1 MAMPEIYIST
11 DIETNGPLPGAHSML
26 SFASA
31 ALLADGSLLGTFSAN
46 LETLA
51 ELEADPKTMAWW
63 QTEPVAWEKSRES
76 LQAPKDAMLN
86 YLVWLKSLK
95 GRLVF
100 VGYPV
105 AFDFGFIYWYLM
117 KFAGENPFGFNALD
131 IKTYAM
137 AVLKKEY
144 KQSVKAN
151 MPKEWF
157 AENLPHTHVALDDAL
172 EQGHLFCKMLALN
185 KS

>member
-1 MAMPEIYIST
+1 MPEIYIST
-11 DIETNGPLPGAHSML
+11 DIETNGPMPGAHSML

-31 ALLADGSLLGTFSAN
+31 AFLEDGSIIGSFSAN
-46 LETLA
+46 LEL
-51 ELEADPKTMAWW
+51 LPDLSSDPVTMAWW
-63 QTEPVAWEKSRES
+63 QTEPLAWAKSRENLES
-76 LQAPKDAMLN
+76 PRIAMLK
-86 YLVWLKSLK
+86 YLAWLKSLK

-105 AFDFGFIYWYLM
+105 AFDFGFIYWYLI

-137 AVLKKEY
+137 AVLKQEY
-144 KQSVKAN
+144 KQSVKVN
-151 MPKEWF
+151 LPKEWF
-157 AENLPHTHVALDDAL
+157 REDLPHTHVALDDAL
-172 EQGHLFCKMLALN
+172 EQGYLFCKMLSSN